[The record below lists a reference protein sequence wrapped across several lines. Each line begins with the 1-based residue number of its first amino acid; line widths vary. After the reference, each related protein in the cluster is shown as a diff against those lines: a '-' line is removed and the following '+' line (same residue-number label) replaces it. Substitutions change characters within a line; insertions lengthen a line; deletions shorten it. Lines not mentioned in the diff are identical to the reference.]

1 MPAHSETA
9 GSVILQEAFALSKMH
24 DSSGWNG
31 LLRGKIIPSDIDLC
45 FDNNGSIVF
54 TDFSNNCEH
63 WDQNREEAQRSAV
76 AL

>member
-31 LLRGKIIPSDIDLC
+31 LLRDKTFRPMSTCISTTTARSSTPTSPTIAIIGTNLAG
-45 FDNNGSIVF
+45 N
-54 TDFSNNCEH
+54 
-63 WDQNREEAQRSAV
+63 
-76 AL
+76 